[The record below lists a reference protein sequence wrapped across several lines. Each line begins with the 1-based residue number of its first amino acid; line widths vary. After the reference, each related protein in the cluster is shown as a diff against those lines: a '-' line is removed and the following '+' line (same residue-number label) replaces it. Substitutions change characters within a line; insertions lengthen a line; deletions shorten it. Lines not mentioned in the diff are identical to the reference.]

1 MILMYHKVDIITPSR
16 WWVSVQRFEH
26 QIDLLK
32 GLDVVYLDQFE
43 PGNKSQA
50 VITFDDAYEN
60 VYRHAFPIL
69 RQRHL
74 PFEVFVTSDVLSDWN
89 DFDAS
94 EVMTRFCSR
103 QQLQEMADG
112 GGRMQWHTR
121 SHRRMTKL
129 SDEEIERELEIPDE
143 LRSIWPQPHFRWFSY
158 PYGKHDEGIVA
169 HVTDRFS
176 GAVSVV
182 DGSAHDRYQLNRV
195 EVTQDWQPVQV
206 VKRS

>member
-16 WWVSVQRFEH
+16 WWVSVQRFQE

-69 RQRHL
+69 RRRRL
-74 PFEVFVTSDVLSDWN
+74 PFEVFVISDVLSDWN

-94 EVMTRFCSR
+94 EVMTRFCSE

-129 SDEEIERELEIPDE
+129 SDEEIERELEIPDQ

-158 PYGKHDEGIVA
+158 PYGNRDERVVA

-176 GAVSVV
+176 GAVSVG

-195 EVTQDWQPVQV
+195 EVTQDWLGEA
-206 VKRS
+206 R

>member
-16 WWVSVQRFEH
+16 WWVSVRRFQE

-32 GLDVVYLDQFE
+32 GLDLVYLDEFE

-69 RQRHL
+69 RRRRL
-74 PFEVFVTSDVLSDWN
+74 PFEIFVISDVLSGWN
-89 DFDAS
+89 DFDAT
-94 EVMTRFCSR
+94 EILTRFCSR
-103 QQLQEMADG
+103 EQLQEMVNG

-129 SDEEIERELEIPDE
+129 SDEEIERELQVSDE
-143 LRSIWPQPHFRWFSY
+143 LMSIWPRPHFRWFSY
-158 PYGKHDEGIVA
+158 PYGNHDERVVA
-169 HVTDRFS
+169 HVSNRFS

-195 EVTQDWQPVQV
+195 VVTQDWQLVE
-206 VKRS
+206 KGAA

>member
-16 WWVSVQRFEH
+16 WWVSVQRFEE
-26 QIDLLK
+26 QIDRLK

-69 RQRHL
+69 RRRRL
-74 PFEVFVTSDVLSDWN
+74 PFEVFVPSDMLSDWN

-103 QQLQEMADG
+103 QQLQEMANG

-121 SHRRMTKL
+121 SHREMTKL

-143 LRSIWPQPHFRWFSY
+143 LRCVWPQPHFCWFSY
-158 PYGKHDEGIVA
+158 PYGKHNERVLA
-169 HVTDRFS
+169 HVTGKFS
-176 GAVSVV
+176 GAVSV
-182 DGSAHDRYQLNRV
+182 DEGSPHDRYQLNRV
-195 EVTQDWQPVQV
+195 EVTQEWQSVRV
-206 VKRS
+206 VERS